1 MKTYAVNYL
10 KSDKSRAV
18 KTVFV
23 KAENEENAVDK
34 AYDLMRG
41 FYHGDADLVPA
52 KQAKHVPVRTI

>member
-10 KSDKSRAV
+10 KSDKSRSV

-34 AYDLMRG
+34 AYNLMRG
-41 FYHGDADLVPA
+41 FIMDLL
-52 KQAKHVPVRTI
+52 T

>member
-10 KSDKSRAV
+10 KSEKSKSV

-34 AYDLMRG
+34 AYNLIRG
-41 FYHGDADLVPA
+41 FYYGLADLVPA
-52 KQAKHVPVRTI
+52 KQAKHVPVRAI